1 MPRFPRRGL
10 LQIIASSGL
19 LACLAL
25 AAGAARAPQA
35 AHLKI
40 GARAG
45 RKIPAHFTGFSI
57 EVFSAAHRYIGPA
70 GNLNLGFLRLMR
82 NLGQGTLRIGGNSS
96 DESCWQPRRAP
107 RPRGCHYDITRAAVR
122 GWAQASARTG
132 WGVIVGLNLAQ
143 NAPAWME
150 TYARAVAAIM
160 RSTPRSRWLGFEIGN
175 EPDIFSRH
183 RLYDHV
189 NARSRNY
196 SLADYEKDYRAYASA
211 LRSNPATAQVPLYGP
226 AFCCGWLA
234 HGLAG
239 FLGRVGHK
247 NLNVVT
253 VHSYEMTHCGG
264 HHPTIRQLLSPR
276 RLAAMGNRFSQ
287 EVQVAHAAGFPI
299 QMGETNSISCQGE
312 NGVTNAFAET
322 VWGLHWLF
330 LNARAGMRALNFHEG
345 GNYRGRGYFY
355 DAVLVH
361 LRHKTRGVSRRA
373 RVYRNQVWPLYYAM
387 YAFAR
392 HAQGRALL
400 SARFAAGAGLTA
412 YAVRGRHAT
421 TVFLLPGRRAQAAH
435 VVIPA
440 PASHPARILYIRA
453 ASLAS
458 RQVTYGGARFTS
470 AGRLT
475 HAPRWHAVRANY
487 GQYRFTLPAAAV
499 GIFTVPNK

>member
-1 MPRFPRRGL
+1 MPYASCPALRRLVVVAGL
-10 LQIIASSGL
+10 LT
-19 LACLAL
+19 CLAL
-25 AAGAARAPQA
+25 AAGAAPAPRTVR
-35 AHLKI
+35 LRI
-40 GARAG
+40 GALAG

-70 GNLNLGFLRLMR
+70 GHLNLGFLRLMR
-82 NLGQGTLRIGGNSS
+82 NLGRGTLRIGGNSS

-107 RPRGCHYDITRAAVR
+107 RPRGCHYHITRAAVR

-143 NAPAWME
+143 DAPAWVE
-150 TYARAVAAIM
+150 TYARTVAAVM
-160 RSTPRSRWLGFEIGN
+160 RHTPHSHWLGFEIGN

-189 NARSRNY
+189 NARPANY
-196 SLADYEKDYRAYASA
+196 SLADFEKEYRAYARA
-211 LRSNPATAQVPLYGP
+211 LRAQPATARTPLYGP

-239 FLGRVGHK
+239 FLGQVGHQ

-253 VHSYEMTHCGG
+253 VHSYELTHCGG
-264 HHPTIRQLLSPR
+264 RRPTIRQLLSPR
-276 RLAAMGNRFSQ
+276 RLAAMGARFKQ
-287 EVQVAHAAGFPI
+287 QAEVAHAAGFPI

-330 LNARAGMRALNFHEG
+330 LNARAGMHALNFHEG
-345 GNYRGRGYFY
+345 GSYRGRGYFY

-361 LRHKTRGVSRRA
+361 LRHHGSGI
-373 RVYRNQVWPLYYAM
+373 VYRNRVWPLYYAM

-400 SARFAAGAGLTA
+400 PVHVAAGAGLSA
-412 YAVRGRHAT
+412 YAVRGRHTT
-421 TVFLLPGRRAQAAH
+421 TVFLLPGRRAQASNI
-435 VVIPA
+435 VIPA
-440 PASHPARILYIRA
+440 PASQPARILYIRA
-453 ASLAS
+453 SSLAARRVS
-458 RQVTYGGARFTS
+458 YGGAHFTG

-475 HAPRWHAVRANY
+475 HAPRWHTVPANY
-487 GQYRFTLPAAAV
+487 GQYRIPLPGSAV
-499 GIFTVPNK
+499 GVLTIPNQ